1 MTEAVDGA
9 FGFDDIR
16 AAHLPVIQ
24 ALAMNPEGL
33 RSTELAIY
41 ARITKQSMG
50 YLESTTLSSGGYVS
64 GRRTQAICGRKSFC
78 LTPLGWKASQTIR
91 ATVLEVEADW
101 ARRIGLTAWSSSRQS
116 CAISLP
122 ALHGE
127 PRVSM
132 VVAVVLCANR
142 RFAGHNDR
150 DLTEV
155 GRDHGR
161 CHDSRA

>member
-1 MTEAVDGA
+1 
-9 FGFDDIR
+9 
-16 AAHLPVIQ
+16 
-24 ALAMNPEGL
+24 
-33 RSTELAIY
+33 
-41 ARITKQSMG
+41 MG
-50 YLESTTLSSGGYVS
+50 YLVDHLSSGGYVE
-64 GRRTQAICGRKSFC
+64 GADPGDLRAKVVC

-101 ARRIGLTAWSSSRQS
+101 ARRIGPTAWSSSRQS

-142 RFAGHNDR
+142 RFVLQR
-150 DLTEV
+150 P
-155 GRDHGR
+155 
-161 CHDSRA
+161 